1 MPLGAS
7 SGRSLW
13 QDLSLCKKPA
23 VQDLRKDQKVVK
35 ESHEVYLVWV
45 EGKCSVFM
53 LKLQHLRSRPDL
65 SSAWMRLNAQENLKQ
80 KRAFVQLEK
89 LIQIKLKALC

>member
-13 QDLSLCKKPA
+13 QDPSGDVLMRDSLVVKKPT

-65 SSAWMRLNAQENLKQ
+65 SSAWT
-80 KRAFVQLEK
+80 
-89 LIQIKLKALC
+89 